1 MSDIKVLRV
10 STSGIQ
16 GPQGFTGAT
25 GVGTGSGFTGATG
38 SQGIQGFTGATGVG
52 TGSGFTGATGSQGS
66 QGTQGFTGATGTGS
80 QGIQGFTGATGTGSQ
95 GIQGFTGATGTGS
108 IGATGSQ
115 GIQGFIG
122 ATGTGTGSGSIGATG
137 LTGATGS
144 QGIQGFIGATGTG
157 TGSGSIGAT
166 GLTGATGTQGIQGL
180 TGATGTQGT
189 QGFTG
194 ATGTGFDGA
203 TGLTGATGSQ
213 GTQGLTGATGTG
225 SIGATGS
232 QGIQGFIGATGT
244 QGLTGA
250 TGTGSIGAT
259 GSQGIQG
266 FIGAT
271 GTQGLTGATG
281 TQGTQGLTGAT
292 GTGFDGA
299 TGLTGATGTGS
310 IGATGS
316 QGIQGFTGATGSGNG
331 SGSIGATGL
340 TGATGSQGFIGATGS
355 GSGSLLF
362 DSSSTTEANGAAI
375 QRVFKK
381 TVTSTQLFK
390 LAEYEDTEGDIAVD
404 IQISSET
411 AAHSGTSYYRL
422 QTGSDSFT
430 GSSFYRLTPLSM
442 GRGHGDGADNGSNS
456 SYYPVV
462 YQLSSTKYGIGVYN
476 PSGNTKTLLV
486 TVTETKR
493 GMTYTDMSS
502 TSSTSGS
509 IGLVYS
515 DIRLLVQSRIGVATN
530 SPQDVLHI
538 TGDTEGLMVSSP
550 DGSTLRGIMRSV
562 SSNTQLA
569 FGTTTSHPISIRTNN
584 GEKVRVAADGK
595 VGVGTSNPSRLL
607 HIEGGV
613 DTQMYLSSI
622 SPSIRFGNNSSLAS
636 STMFGLLAL
645 STANY
650 DFGPVNR
657 GTFQMSTFGD
667 LRGDIFINSNYSGS
681 GTKNV
686 ILQPTAGNVGIG
698 TTSPGSQLTLS
709 LDSATKPTTNTW
721 TIASDSRIKTVKGE
735 YSKGLAEICQIRPI
749 IYEYNGKGG
758 FVADGKECISII
770 AQELMEIFP
779 ECIGVFKGKL
789 DENGEEIDLY
799 NYNGHAITF
808 ALINAIKE
816 LKANFD
822 QLKNNNT

>member
-52 TGSGFTGATGSQGS
+52 TGSGFTGATGSQG
-66 QGTQGFTGATGTGS
+66 
-80 QGIQGFTGATGTGSQ
+80 IQGFTGATGTGSQ
-95 GIQGFTGATGTGS
+95 GIQGFIGATGTGS

-194 ATGTGFDGA
+194 ATGTG
-203 TGLTGATGSQ
+203 
-213 GTQGLTGATGTG
+213 

-232 QGIQGFIGATGT
+232 QGNQGFIGATG
-244 QGLTGA
+244 
-250 TGTGSIGAT
+250 S
-259 GSQGIQG
+259 
-266 FIGAT
+266 
-271 GTQGLTGATG
+271 
-281 TQGTQGLTGAT
+281 
-292 GTGFDGA
+292 GFDGA
-299 TGLTGATGTGS
+299 TGAS
-310 IGATGS
+310 GS
-316 QGIQGFTGATGSGNG
+316 Q
-331 SGSIGATGL
+331 GL
-340 TGATGSQGFIGATGS
+340 TGATGSQGFIGATGLTGATGS
-355 GSGSLLF
+355 GSIGATGSQGFIGATGSGSLLVA
-362 DSSSTTEANGAAI
+362 S
-375 QRVFKK
+375 
-381 TVTSTQLFK
+381 
-390 LAEYEDTEGDIAVD
+390 
-404 IQISSET
+404 
-411 AAHSGTSYYRL
+411 
-422 QTGSDSFT
+422 
-430 GSSFYRLTPLSM
+430 
-442 GRGHGDGADNGSNS
+442 
-456 SYYPVV
+456 
-462 YQLSSTKYGIGVYN
+462 
-476 PSGNTKTLLV
+476 PSTLL
-486 TVTETKR
+486 
-493 GMTYTDMSS
+493 
-502 TSSTSGS
+502 
-509 IGLVYS
+509 I
-515 DIRLLVQSRIGVATN
+515 
-530 SPQDVLHI
+530 
-538 TGDTEGLMVSSP
+538 
-550 DGSTLRGIMRSV
+550 
-562 SSNTQLA
+562 
-569 FGTTTSHPISIRTNN
+569 GTTTNQPIAFHTNN
-584 GEKVRVAADGK
+584 SEKVRIANDGK

>member
-213 GTQGLTGATGTG
+213 
-225 SIGATGS
+225 
-232 QGIQGFIGATGT
+232 GT

>member
-80 QGIQGFTGATGTGSQ
+80 QGIQGFIGATGTGSQ
-95 GIQGFTGATGTGS
+95 GIQGFIGATGTGS

-189 QGFTG
+189 QGTQGFTG
-194 ATGTGFDGA
+194 ATG
-203 TGLTGATGSQ
+203 TGSQ

-250 TGTGSIGAT
+250 TGSQGTQGLTGAT

-493 GMTYTDMSS
+493 GMTYTDRSS

-538 TGDTEGLMVSSP
+538 TGDSEGLMVSSP

-584 GEKVRVAADGK
+584 GEKVRIANDGK
-595 VGVGTSNPSRLL
+595 VGVGTSDPSRLL

-758 FVADGKECISII
+758 FVADGKEGISII